1 MNSVKVTRQAVRL
14 DPDPSRVILRLYMP
28 DSEPVVGEESRASLV
43 VNRVMALPTE
53 TVKKLAYKI
62 TSDFSSRHESFEEN
76 LLRHYELARRFIK
89 DRDKEPDQDRKL
101 LIGAYL
107 TGEYALQSAAFCNPS
122 IVPAPGELN
131 PAGDQ
136 PFVMSVRA
144 IGEGH
149 ISSIEFRTGVVDSTG
164 TVRVDTPTGRTSI
177 GSRTS
182 PNYDLRHFSARLRDL
197 DVDDTLATLIL
208 ARLGPSFTLAE
219 LEAVLTQVERQYEHS
234 RRVLETIHTTHW
246 LAASNYVVDF
256 PADTSL
262 DERILV
268 PEGPAES
275 RGMEDARFV
284 RFEDEERGPVYYA
297 TYTAYNGFEILPQ
310 LIETTD
316 FRSFRVATLDGALVV
331 EKGIAL
337 FPRRIGGEVVALSRY
352 DGESLHL
359 MRSDKVRSW
368 NHAERITMP
377 ESGWELNKV
386 GNCGSPIETEA
397 GWLVLTHGVGPMRV
411 YSIGVIL
418 LDLDEPTKVIG
429 RLPEPLLTPE
439 GEERI
444 GYVPN
449 VVYSCG
455 AMAHN
460 NNLIIPYGISDRS
473 VGVASVAIDELLEE
487 LTAA

>member
-1 MNSVKVTRQAVRL
+1 MKVNRQAVRL
-14 DPDPSRVILRLYMP
+14 DPDPARVILRLYMP

-43 VNRVMALPTE
+43 VNRVMALPGE
-53 TVKKLAYKI
+53 TVKELVSRI
-62 TSDFSSRHESFEEN
+62 SSDFASRHDDFEET
-76 LLRHYELARRFIK
+76 LLKHYRLAQRFIK
-89 DRDKEPDQDRKL
+89 DRNAQPDLDRQL

-107 TGEYALQSAAFCNPS
+107 TGEYALQASAFCNPS
-122 IVPAPGELN
+122 IVPAPGELS
-131 PAGDQ
+131 ADGDQ

-149 ISSIEFRTGVVDSTG
+149 ISSIEFRLGVVDPTG
-164 TVRVDTPTGRTSI
+164 AVRVDSPTGRTTI
-177 GSRTS
+177 GSRTR

-197 DVDDTLATLIL
+197 DVDDGLATLIL
-208 ARLGPSFTLAE
+208 SQLNPSFTISE
-219 LEAVLTQVERQYEHS
+219 LEAVLTDVERQYEHS

-256 PADTSL
+256 PPASTV

-284 RFEDEERGPVYYA
+284 RFLDEDRDPVYYA

-310 LIETTD
+310 LIETAD

-331 EKGIAL
+331 EKGMAL
-337 FPRRIGGEVVALSRY
+337 FPRRIGGDVVALSRY

-359 MRSDKVRSW
+359 MRSDQVRSW

-377 ESGWELNKV
+377 EGEWELNKM

-411 YSIGVIL
+411 YSMGAIL

-429 RLPEPLLTPE
+429 RLPEPLLVPE
-439 GEERI
+439 GGERI

-473 VGVASVAIDELLEE
+473 VGIASVPIDDILDEM
-487 LTAA
+487 APP